1 MIVRAGWA
9 LAAAA
14 AVLPTAP
21 AIAATVPVER
31 GEVQTAPGVSI
42 YYERHGSGA
51 EVVLVPNRLYMPE
64 MSALARPNRTL
75 ILYDMRNRG
84 QSGRVEDASRLTV
97 MTDVEDVEAL
107 RRHFRAERVSLV
119 GYSYLG
125 LMVALYAAQHPDR
138 VERLVQIAPVPR
150 RFGTAYP
157 PDQIADLATLDA
169 AGQAAAEAWQAF
181 RASAGPETSQA
192 ELCRVQGRFLAYLL
206 VGNPANHSRVPD
218 VCSYENESYANQ
230 MRHLD
235 AHFGD
240 IQRRDFPRD
249 MFTVL
254 AVPVL
259 TIHGT
264 LDRNAPYG
272 SGLEWATT
280 FRNGRLITV
289 EGAAHQLWLDDPA
302 VIQEI
307 DAFLAGRWPAR
318 ARAFGRE

>member
-1 MIVRAGWA
+1 MVGIGHGG

-14 AVLPTAP
+14 ALLVTAP
-21 AIAATVPVER
+21 CAAQEATESGLVE
-31 GEVQTAPGVSI
+31 TAPGVSI
-42 YYERHGSGA
+42 YFERYGA
-51 EVVLVPNRLYMPE
+51 GPNFVLVPNRLFMPE
-64 MSALARPNRTL
+64 MRALARPGRTL

-84 QSGRVEDASRLTV
+84 RSGRVEDIGRLNV

-107 RRHFRAERVSLV
+107 RRHFGAERAALV

-125 LMVALYAAQHPDR
+125 LMVALYAVQHSER

-157 PDQIADLATLDA
+157 PDQTADFSSLDA
-169 AGQAAAEAWQAF
+169 AGNAAAEAW
-181 RASAGPETSQA
+181 RALRDGADARTSQTD
-192 ELCRVQGRFLAYLL
+192 LCRAQGRFLAYLL
-206 VGNPANHSRVPD
+206 VGNPANSNRVPD
-218 VCSYENESYANQ
+218 VCEYENEGYANQ

-240 IQRRDFPRD
+240 IQRRDFPKET
-249 MFTVL
+249 FTAL
-254 AVPVL
+254 GLPVL

-272 SGLEWATT
+272 AGLEWATT

-289 EGAAHQLWLDDPA
+289 EGAAHQLWLDDPSVLA
-302 VIQEI
+302 DI
-307 DAFLAGRWPAR
+307 DRFLDGDWPAR
-318 ARAFGRE
+318 ARSFGRE